1 MTIPQSH
8 WVSKI
13 LPDLGGGKYFLVE
26 IPESSRILTKA
37 WEYIDEA
44 ERALGMWDVAAIAS
58 RCREVGDL
66 LDRELGQKLGDSYGY
81 KERWGRAFNLLK
93 HLASLGLHNEDISKD
108 YPRENVKT
116 TRADA
121 ELLIVVTKS
130 LVKFAEEILKETNS
144 H

>member
-1 MTIPQSH
+1 M
-8 WVSKI
+8 
-13 LPDLGGGKYFLVE
+13 PDLGGGKYFLVE